1 MAPGEISTE
10 GANLKNKYIETIGL
24 AILVGFLSGA
34 LISGSFAHAQTAG
47 AAPALYKRVGG
58 YDAIAAVTDDF
69 LGRLAADKQMSRFF
83 IGVSADSLRKLR
95 QHVVD
100 QLCEATGG
108 PCYYFGRTM
117 KTVHAGLGIT
127 ESDWQ
132 LTLKHLTATL
142 DKFKVADKERNEILK
157 LFSSLK
163 SDIVEK

>member
-1 MAPGEISTE
+1 M
-10 GANLKNKYIETIGL
+10 KNKYIETIGL

-47 AAPALYKRVGG
+47 AAPSLYKRVGG

-83 IGVSADSLRKLR
+83 VGVSADSLRKLR

-132 LTLKHLTATL
+132 LTVKHLTATL